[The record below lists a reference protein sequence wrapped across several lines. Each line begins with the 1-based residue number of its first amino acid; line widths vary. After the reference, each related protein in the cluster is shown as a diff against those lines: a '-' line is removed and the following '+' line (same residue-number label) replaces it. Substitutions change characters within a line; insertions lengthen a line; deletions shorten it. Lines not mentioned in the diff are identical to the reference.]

1 MSNTQLSICI
11 PTYNYGEFIGQTL
24 DSLLPQVTEEVEV
37 IVLDGGS
44 QDDTEEV
51 VAARQQNC
59 SRLSFY
65 RQNFRGGIDRDI
77 EKVVSFAQGKYCWLF
92 SADDIMLSGALSKVL
107 DVIQSNHD
115 IYLCEHD
122 LCNLKM
128 ESSGRYPAPFKNLD
142 HPKLFDLGEISQR
155 REYFRSARTSE
166 AFFSF
171 LAGPIFK
178 KSIWDSANIP
188 DSFRRTCWIVAGH
201 LLSMIPSGITVQ
213 YMAKT
218 LLSKRE
224 GNDSFSNG
232 SMVNRN
238 RITIESF
245 QHVAHTIFGAH
256 SEEAFHIRRVLQQ
269 DLPFRALLF
278 SKLRASEHPETEDIN
293 LLNRIVKMHYSDPG
307 LANWTKYLLYKMAHP
322 VFLSAAFGFKKW
334 LRT

>member
-1 MSNTQLSICI
+1 MIRLSICI
-11 PTYNYGEFIGQTL
+11 PTYNYGEFIGETL
-24 DSLLPQVTEEVEV
+24 DSILHQITEEVEV

-44 QDDTEEV
+44 TDNTARE
-51 VAARQQNC
+51 VAARQRQYP
-59 SRLSFY
+59 LLTY
-65 RQNFRGGIDRDI
+65 YPQNFRGGIDRDI
-77 EKVVSFAQGKYCWLF
+77 EKVISLAQGQYCWLF
-92 SADDIMLSGALSKVL
+92 SADDIMLPCAVTKVL
-107 DVIQSNHD
+107 TAIESNYD

-128 ESSGRYPAPFKNLD
+128 ESIGQYPPPFNNLTQ
-142 HPKLFDLGEISQR
+142 PKLFNLGDASQR
-155 REYFRSARTSE
+155 TAYFRSARTSE

-178 KSIWDSANIP
+178 KTIWDSPNIP
-188 DSFRRTCWIVAGH
+188 ESFRDTHWIVAGH
-201 LLSMIPSGITVQ
+201 LLSMIPQGITVQ
-213 YMAKT
+213 YMGET

-245 QHVAHTIFGAH
+245 QHVANAVFGER

-278 SKLRASEHPETEDIN
+278 SKLRAAEHPAIEDITV
-293 LLNRIVKMHYSDPG
+293 LNRIAKMHYSDPG

-322 VFLSAAFGFKKW
+322 IFLWAAFGFKKW
-334 LRT
+334 LRTK